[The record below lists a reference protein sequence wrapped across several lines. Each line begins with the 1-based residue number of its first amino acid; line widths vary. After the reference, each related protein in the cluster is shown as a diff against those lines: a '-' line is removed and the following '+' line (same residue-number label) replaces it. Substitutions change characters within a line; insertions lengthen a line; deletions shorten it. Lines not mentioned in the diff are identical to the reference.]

1 VKHLSRAFAAGLVIA
16 LAGCTHAT
24 PEPSLPAVPDLS
36 VSTAQGQ
43 LQGKLLAESDLPA
56 GYEET
61 MLPTVQGGFGSLIGC
76 PSLEPP
82 APSDADEAR
91 VSFAG
96 VTAGNLIAE
105 SVRVSGPEQSH
116 RMLAEL
122 AKAPQQCGAAR
133 ATTAPKLGTE
143 STALEL
149 NATLTGTG
157 TVVSGYIVGL
167 RDDQILVLVVYV
179 SPGKADR
186 AAADTITRI
195 AWEKAANGT
204 RPTPTIGS

>member
-1 VKHLSRAFAAGLVIA
+1 MKHLTRAFAACLVIA
-16 LAGCTHAT
+16 LAGCTRAT
-24 PEPSLPAVPDLS
+24 PESSLPAVPDLN

-43 LQGKLLAESDLPA
+43 LQGKLLAQSDLPA

-61 MLPTVQGGFGSLIGC
+61 TLPTVQGGFGSLIGC
-76 PSLEPP
+76 PTLEPP

-96 VTAGNLIAE
+96 ASAGNLIAE
-105 SVRVSGPEQSH
+105 SVRMANPDQSH
-116 RMLAEL
+116 LMLAEL
-122 AKAPQQCGAAR
+122 AKAPQQCGAAK
-133 ATTAPKLGTE
+133 AATAPKLGKE

-157 TVVSGYIVGL
+157 TVVNGYIIGL

-186 AAADTITRI
+186 ATADAVTRI
-195 AWEKAANGT
+195 AWEKASPGA
-204 RPTPTIGS
+204 RPSPTGS